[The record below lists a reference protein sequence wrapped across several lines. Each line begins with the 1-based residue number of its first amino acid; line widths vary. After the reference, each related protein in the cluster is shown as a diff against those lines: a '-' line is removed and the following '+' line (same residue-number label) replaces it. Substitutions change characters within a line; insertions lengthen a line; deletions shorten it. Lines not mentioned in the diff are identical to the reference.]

1 MAGTPPVARRPSLPS
16 GHRRSPRRRTR
27 IFRHTISKTSC
38 GGPMY
43 HYFVSSIV
51 RSFATLAARVEKSVD
66 RCFFGELL
74 EKSNGRRI
82 SYTTRKYYDHS
93 NKPGRV
99 CSRAKHVAV
108 ASCFCCCSC
117 SCVRRY
123 RVVVRFGLSWESMLC
138 CRRIRSPL
146 RARRRPGSRSSSKP
160 SLGARHGRRRFRWPS
175 SGRLPVR
182 HAGGGVIPRSGY
194 DLVSPAAL
202 CSAHS
207 S

>member
-123 RVVVRFGLSWESMLC
+123 FGLCVVVGGSVRPSARAGGSRPS
-138 CRRIRSPL
+138 L
-146 RARRRPGSRSSSKP
+146 RAPRPSLVQAFRQWHSSSRVRVRLWRLHLLCG
-160 SLGARHGRRRFRWPS
+160 SGFRD
-175 SGRLPVR
+175 PVFS
-182 HAGGGVIPRSGY
+182 I
-194 DLVSPAAL
+194 
-202 CSAHS
+202 
-207 S
+207 